1 MIQFDT
7 DNVRMYVSNENVTK
21 FITIPY
27 LIKRYEKV
35 YLRHNENNF
44 LINRTKRYYILRK
57 SSFRKL
63 T

>member
-27 LIKRYEKV
+27 LIKRYEKI

-44 LINRTKRYYILRK
+44 LINQTKR
-57 SSFRKL
+57 
-63 T
+63 